1 MASDKNLMDRLADCG
16 AQPFEKARSLP
27 PALYADKDFLA
38 LEQAKIFGA
47 EWICACRTDL
57 VKKPGDYVTLDI
69 LNQPIIVLRD
79 LAGDI
84 RALSNLCRHRNMK
97 ILHGSGNRK
106 RLSCP
111 YHGWTYDLAGNLV
124 GAPHTGS
131 VCEESKND
139 CKLPQLQMTEWLG
152 WIYVSLGQPQ
162 DLAPGL
168 TTLEAELAPFKLAEM
183 QSVFTVSDVW
193 NCNWK
198 LLVENFI
205 ESYHI
210 FRVHKKTIEPRTP
223 TSSVECVAGEKSYCM
238 HFLTERTGA
247 RKLGQTNMSV
257 PESHRD
263 REVLCCVYP
272 THLISATANILTWL
286 SLQPEGVEQVR
297 IAGGISA
304 APAYLEASDDVDAL
318 KKQLR
323 KDFDDFNRED
333 KAIVESLQQSLKAP
347 LAAPGPLTP
356 LERPV
361 WEFNQ
366 YLASQIGLADLQS
379 HR

>member
-1 MASDKNLMDRLADCG
+1 MKLMDRLAECG

-27 PALYADKDFLA
+27 PELYADTEILA
-38 LEQAKIFGA
+38 LEKAKLFGG
-47 EWICACRTDL
+47 EWICACRADL
-57 VKKPGDYVTLDI
+57 VKEPGDYVTIDI

-84 RALSNLCRHRNMK
+84 RALSNICRHRNMK
-97 ILHGSGNRK
+97 ILDGSGNRK

-124 GAPHTGS
+124 GAPHTDGFS
-131 VCEESKND
+131 VEAKSD
-139 CKLPQLQMTEWLG
+139 CKLPEIQITQWLG
-152 WIYVSLGQPQ
+152 WIYVSLGQPE
-162 DLAPGL
+162 DLAPRL
-168 TTLEAELAPFKLAEM
+168 TALETELSPFNLAEM
-183 QSVFTVSDVW
+183 QTVFTISDVW

-198 LLVENFI
+198 LLIENFI
-205 ESYHI
+205 ESYHL
-210 FRVHKKTIEPRTP
+210 FRVHKETIEPRTP
-223 TSSVECVAGEKSYCM
+223 TSSVECVTGEKNYCM
-238 HFLTERTGA
+238 HFLTERAGT
-247 RKLGQTNMSV
+247 RKFNHNNMTV

-263 REVLCCVYP
+263 REVICCVYP

-286 SLQPEGVEQVR
+286 SLQPEGTEQVG
-297 IAGGISA
+297 ITGGVSV
-304 APAYLEASDDVDAL
+304 APSYLDASNDIDAL

-323 KDFDDFNRED
+323 LDFDAFNRED

-347 LAAPGPLTP
+347 LAAPGPLTQ

-366 YLASQIGLADLQS
+366 YIAEKLS
-379 HR
+379 